1 LKFLNELLILKETEM
16 GKITMV
22 VHGGAGPDSDFIKEN
37 AEAYKKGLKEAVDNG
52 YRILEEGGT
61 AVDAVEAAVNYLE
74 DNELFNA
81 GRGSALNVNAEV
93 EMDASIMDGK
103 TMKSGGVAI
112 VKNVKNPVTLARAIM
127 DKTKHIYI
135 GDMGALEY
143 AKKIGLKLMPEAYF
157 ITNHA
162 FEQYTKA
169 TEEED
174 NTIEEAGEYQVKRKT
189 HGTVGAVAVDKEG
202 NVAAAT
208 STGGTEN
215 KFMGRIGDSSITGIG
230 SYANNKTCAVS
241 STGDGEV
248 LIQNVVSF
256 HVSALMQY
264 KGMSLK
270 EACNYLIN
278 EELKDVEGDMGII
291 AVDPAGNFAF
301 EFNSERMHRAW
312 RTSDNESGAHNYR
325 ED

>member
-1 LKFLNELLILKETEM
+1 M

-22 VHGGAGPDSDFIKEN
+22 VHGGAGPDSDFIKQN
-37 AEAYKKGLKEAVDNG
+37 SDAYKKGLKEAVDNG

-278 EELKDVEGDMGII
+278 EELKDVDGDMGII

>member
-1 LKFLNELLILKETEM
+1 MN
-16 GKITMV
+16 KITIV
-22 VHGGAGPDSDFIKEN
+22 VHGGAGPDSEFIKKNMEGYKQGLQ
-37 AEAYKKGLKEAVDNG
+37 EAADTG
-52 YRILEEGGT
+52 YRILEEGGS
-61 AVDAVEAAVNYLE
+61 AMDAVEAAVNYLE

-81 GRGSALNVNAEV
+81 GRGSALNEKAEV

-103 TMKSGGVAI
+103 SMKSGAVAI

-127 DKTKHIYI
+127 EKTKHIYI

-143 AKKIGLKLMPEAYF
+143 AQKIGLRLMPEAYF

-162 FEQYTKA
+162 YEQYIAA
-169 TEEED
+169 TEEEE
-174 NTIEEAGEYQVKRKT
+174 NTIQQAGEYQVRRKT

-215 KFMGRIGDSSITGIG
+215 KVPGRIGDSSIIGIG

-248 LIQNVVSF
+248 LIQNVAAF
-256 HVSALMQY
+256 HVSAIMQY
-264 KGMSLK
+264 KGLDLK
-270 EACNYLIN
+270 EACNYLIK
-278 EELKDVEGDMGII
+278 EELKDTKGDMGII
-291 AVDPAGNFAF
+291 AVDPAGNFCF
-301 EFNSERMHRAW
+301 EFNSARMHRAW
-312 RTSDNESGAHNYR
+312 RTSDGEQGVGIYP
-325 ED
+325 E